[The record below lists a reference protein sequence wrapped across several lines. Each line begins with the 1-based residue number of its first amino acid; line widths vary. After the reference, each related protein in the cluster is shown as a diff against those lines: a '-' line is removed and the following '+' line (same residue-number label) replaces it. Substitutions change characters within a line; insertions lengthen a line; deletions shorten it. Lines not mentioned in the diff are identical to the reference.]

1 MDAAHLGAST
11 RLKIA
16 VWSASFFLPRASSL
30 AALTSLTSL
39 ASLVSITHSRHLS
52 LFLMGICRS
61 LLVEDLLKVER
72 QRVLLLGTVGSMFAV
87 KPNFQLRLTAAIHSF
102 VGDLIRYRRLQDL
115 AQARASSFISS

>member
-1 MDAAHLGAST
+1 MDAAHLGSST
-11 RLKIA
+11 RLEIA

-30 AALTSLTSL
+30 AALTSL
-39 ASLVSITHSRHLS
+39 ASLVSITHPRHLS